1 MDKISSPVDAL
12 VNKNPEGPAVISVWG
27 YIYNI
32 NKYHAAYENRA
43 HATMYTLVV
52 IVTQR
57 LFSKRN
63 SLSKKKKRCK
73 PYTLVFGLS
82 IKIMNRIVG

>member
-32 NKYHAAYENRA
+32 NKYHAENRA

-57 LFSKRN
+57 LFSKR
-63 SLSKKKKRCK
+63 KKKKSVANPTR
-73 PYTLVFGLS
+73 LFWSV
-82 IKIMNRIVG
+82 N

>member
-32 NKYHAAYENRA
+32 NKYHAAYGEQSSCN
-43 HATMYTLVV
+43 HVY
-52 IVTQR
+52 
-57 LFSKRN
+57 SSRN
-63 SLSKKKKRCK
+63 SDPKA
-73 PYTLVFGLS
+73 VF
-82 IKIMNRIVG
+82 